1 MKLYIVRHG
10 ESETNRKGL
19 WTGWLDVALTD
30 KGIADAERVRD
41 TLRGIKFDKVYSSDL
56 QRASNLRDRLAGI
69 RIRDDA
75 AFARDKPRRNRGEA
89 DRG

>member
-56 QRASNLRDRLAGI
+56 QRARVTCEIALPGRR
-69 RIRDDA
+69 R
-75 AFARDKPRRNRGEA
+75 FCAR
-89 DRG
+89 